1 MKILVMRVV
10 LSIPYSRS
18 LKEKRSVVKAIKDR
32 VWRKFRASISE
43 VDALDS
49 TKTAILGICYV
60 SNSGTLLESINS
72 KIVNFIDDSFPG
84 LLEDSHHVI
93 EDY

>member
-10 LSIPYSRS
+10 VSVPYSRS

-32 VWRKFRASISE
+32 VWRKFRASIAE
-43 VDALDS
+43 VDTQNSLQ
-49 TKTAILGICYV
+49 TAVLGICYV
-60 SNSGTLLESINS
+60 SNDKTLLESINS

-84 LLEDSHHVI
+84 LLEDTHHII